1 MEEDTV
7 HSQYDGNNEDVMF
20 ENNSMDIT
28 DKYHV
33 RTSNA
38 NANEYITEGTNQY
51 QDQFNNGN
59 QNYNNNNKNNKN
71 NYQQNINDNFVNN
84 DYSQSLQ

>member
-33 RTSNA
+33 RTSNTH
-38 NANEYITEGTNQY
+38 NNEYITEGTNQY
-51 QDQFNNGN
+51 QDKFGN
-59 QNYNNNNKNNKN
+59 QNYNNNNKN

>member
-1 MEEDTV
+1 MEEDTM

-28 DKYHV
+28 DKQHV
-33 RTSNA
+33 RTHNT
-38 NANEYITEGTNQY
+38 NEYITEANQY
-51 QDQFNNGN
+51 QDKFGN
-59 QNYNNNNKNNKN
+59 QNYNNKNKN